1 MMRTFLESAVASG
14 RLRAIDL
21 HGALFLEEL
30 AEKKSPALLLA
41 AALASQA
48 VGDGH
53 ICLPLATVASQAVF
67 PPDSTVT
74 ASPLPEWR
82 AQLLASGVVGIP
94 GGQEP
99 LILDDQ
105 DRLYLA
111 RYHAH
116 ESLIAEDLRRRSRG
130 LLPVEE
136 ARAAEIMA
144 RLFPASSDADSQ
156 KLVAAVAAVKQ
167 FAVISGGPG
176 TGKTY
181 TVARILAL
189 LQALAGGRLRIGLA
203 APTGRA
209 AARLQE
215 AIGRARQEMDSD
227 LAAPVPAQAG
237 TLHRL
242 LGLMPETGRFRHNR
256 QNPLHLDLLIVDE
269 ASMVDVPLMAALVE
283 ALPPRARLIMLGD
296 RDQLTSVEAGSLFGD
311 ICGSGEPPWSDAL
324 SSQVSRLTG
333 ITLPGGRESESMGDA
348 ISMLRTGYRFGEEG
362 GIGALARVVNAGDQA
377 GLAALMEQSHGDL
390 AVVRPE
396 PELFRSWLA
405 ARLLAGFA
413 PCFAAPGPA
422 EALAAFNRFRVLCAL
437 REGPAGVAG
446 VNGLAEQVFRSHGL
460 FSGSGPWY
468 RGRPLLIRRNHYSLQ
483 LFNGDTGIV
492 WPDGEG
498 RLQAWFTRPEGGVWP
513 VALSMLPAHDTAYA
527 VTVHQAQGSEFV
539 EVLFL
544 LPLQDSRILSRE
556 LVYTGLTRAQHKLTL
571 ADPASLLVGAI
582 CRRAVRYS
590 GLTERLW
597 GKEGEGFLP
606 QDGEDNAQS
615 ETRDQ
620 R

>member
-1 MMRTFLESAVASG
+1 MRTFLESAVNNG

-21 HGALFLEEL
+21 YGALFLEEL

-41 AALASQA
+41 TALASQA

-53 ICLPLATVASQAVF
+53 ICLPLTVVAGQAVL
-67 PPDSTVT
+67 PPDSTVI
-74 ASPLPEWR
+74 APLREEWR
-82 AQLLASGVVGIP
+82 AQMLASGVVGIP

-99 LILDDQ
+99 LILDGQ

-116 ESLIAEDLRRRSRG
+116 ESLIAEDLGRRSRG

-136 ARAAEIMA
+136 VRAAKLLA
-144 RLFPASSDADSQ
+144 RLFPGSRDADSQ
-156 KLVAAVAAVKQ
+156 KLAAAMAAVKQ

-189 LQALAGGRLRIGLA
+189 LQALAEGRLRIGLA

-209 AARLQE
+209 ATRLQE
-215 AIGRARQEMDSD
+215 SVGRARQEMDSD
-227 LAAPVPAQAG
+227 LAAPVPEQAG

-256 QNPLHLDLLIVDE
+256 ENPLHLDLLIIDE

-283 ALPPRARLIMLGD
+283 ALPVQARLIMLGD

-311 ICGSGEPPWSDAL
+311 ICGSGEPSWSDAL

-333 ITLPGGRESESMGDA
+333 ITLPGGRASESMGDA
-348 ISMLRTGYRFGEEG
+348 VIMLRTGYRFGEEG

-377 GLAALMEQSHGDL
+377 GLAAFVQQNHGDL
-390 AVVRPE
+390 AVVRPA

-405 ARLLAGFA
+405 ARLLAGFT
-413 PCFAAPGPA
+413 PCFTAPGPA

-437 REGPAGVAG
+437 REGPAGIAG
-446 VNGLAEQVFRSHGL
+446 VNDLAEQVFRNHGL
-460 FSGSGPWY
+460 LSGSGPWY
-468 RGRPLLIRRNHYSLQ
+468 RGRPLMIRKNHYGLQ

-492 WPDGEG
+492 WPDEEG
-498 RLQAWFTRPEGGVWP
+498 RLHAWFARPEGGLRP

-527 VTVHQAQGSEFV
+527 ATVHQAQGSEFA

-544 LPLQDSRILSRE
+544 LPQQDNRILSRE
-556 LVYTGLTRAQHKLTL
+556 LVYTGLTRARHKLTL
-571 ADPASLLVGAI
+571 ADPASLLAGAI
-582 CRRAVRYS
+582 GRRAVRYS

-597 GKEGEGFLP
+597 GKEGEG
-606 QDGEDNAQS
+606 NISAS
-615 ETRDQ
+615 AR
-620 R
+620 

>member
-1 MMRTFLESAVASG
+1 MRALLANAVASG
-14 RLRAIDL
+14 QLRAIDL
-21 HGALFLEEL
+21 HGALFLEEQ
-30 AEKKSPALLLA
+30 AEKASPFLLLA

-53 ICLPLATVASQAVF
+53 ICLPLATVAGQPVPF
-67 PPDSTVT
+67 PGSTVT
-74 ASPLPEWR
+74 APLLREWR

-99 LILDDQ
+99 LILDGE

-116 ESLIAEDLRRRSRG
+116 EELIAEDLHRRSRG

-136 ARAAEIMA
+136 PRAAELLA
-144 RLFPASSDADSQ
+144 RLFPGRRDADSQ
-156 KLVAAVAAVKQ
+156 KLAAAVAAVKQ
-167 FAVISGGPG
+167 FVVISGGPG

-215 AIGRARQEMDSD
+215 SIGRARQEMDSE
-227 LAAPVPAQAG
+227 LAAPVPEQAG

-242 LGLMPETGRFRHNR
+242 LGLMPESGRFRHTR
-256 QNPLHLDLLIVDE
+256 HNPLHLDLLIIDE

-283 ALPPRARLIMLGD
+283 ALPPSARLILLGD

-311 ICGSGEPPWSDAL
+311 ICGTGEPSWSPEL
-324 SSQVSRLTG
+324 SSRISRLTG
-333 ITLPGGRESESMGDA
+333 ISFSGGDGNEGMGDS
-348 ISMLRTGYRFGEEG
+348 IILLRTSYRFGEKG
-362 GIGALARVVNAGDQA
+362 GIAAMARLINAGDQA
-377 GLAALMEQSHGDL
+377 GLAAFAEQDHEDL
-390 AVVRPE
+390 AVVRPA
-396 PELFRSWLA
+396 PERFRAWLA
-405 ARLLAGFA
+405 PRLLAGFA
-413 PCFAAPGPA
+413 PCFAATDPA

-446 VNGLAEQVFRSHGL
+446 VNGLAEQVCRSHGL
-460 FSGSGPWY
+460 LAGIAPWY
-468 RGRPLLIRRNHYSLQ
+468 RGCPLLIRKNHYGLQ

-492 WPDGEG
+492 WPDRDG
-498 RLQAWFTRPEGGVWP
+498 RLQAWFPRPAGGLSP

-527 VTVHQAQGSEFV
+527 ATVHQAQGSEFA
-539 EVLFL
+539 EVLL
-544 LPLQDSRILSRE
+544 LMPLQDNRILSRE
-556 LVYTGLTRAQHKLTL
+556 LVYTGLTRARHKLLL
-571 ADPASLLVGAI
+571 ADPASLLAGAV

-590 GLTERLW
+590 GLTDRLW
-597 GKEGEGFLP
+597 
-606 QDGEDNAQS
+606 
-615 ETRDQ
+615 R
-620 R
+620 

>member
-1 MMRTFLESAVASG
+1 MRALLATAVASG
-14 RLRAIDL
+14 QLRAIDL

-30 AEKKSPALLLA
+30 AEKSSPSLLLA
-41 AALASQA
+41 AALASKA

-53 ICLPLATVASQAVF
+53 ICLPLATVAGQPVF
-67 PPDSTVT
+67 PAGGTVT
-74 ASPLPEWR
+74 APLQQEWR

-99 LILDDQ
+99 LILDGQ

-116 ESLIAEDLRRRSRG
+116 ESLIAEDLGRRSPG
-130 LLPVEE
+130 LLPVDEE
-136 ARAAEIMA
+136 RAAELLA
-144 RLFPASSDADSQ
+144 RLFPENRDANSQ
-156 KLVAAVAAVKQ
+156 KLAAAVAAVKQ
-167 FAVISGGPG
+167 FVVISGGPG
-176 TGKTY
+176 TGKTH

-215 AIGRARQEMDSD
+215 SIGRARQVMDFD
-227 LAAPVPAQAG
+227 LAAPVPEHAS

-242 LGLMPETGRFRHNR
+242 LGLMPETGRFRYNR
-256 QNPLHLDLLIVDE
+256 DNPLHLDLLIIDE

-283 ALPPRARLIMLGD
+283 ALPEHARLIMLGD

-311 ICGSGEPPWSDAL
+311 ICGTGEPPRSDAL
-324 SSQVSRLTG
+324 SSRLSRLTG
-333 ITLPGGRESESMGDA
+333 ISLPCGGGSESMGDS
-348 ISMLRTGYRFGEEG
+348 IIMLRTGYRFGEEG

-377 GLAALMEQSHGDL
+377 GLAAFAVQDHEDL
-390 AVVRPE
+390 AVVRPA
-396 PELFRSWLA
+396 PEHFRAWLA

-413 PCFAAPGPA
+413 PCFAAAEPA
-422 EALAAFNRFRVLCAL
+422 AALSAFGRFRVLCAL

-460 FSGSGPWY
+460 LAGSGPWY
-468 RGRPLLIRRNHYSLQ
+468 RGRPLLIRKNHYGLQ

-492 WPDGEG
+492 WPDRDG
-498 RLQAWFTRPEGGVWP
+498 RLQAWFQRPAGGLGP
-513 VALSMLPAHDTAYA
+513 IALSMLPAHDTAYA
-527 VTVHQAQGSEFV
+527 TTVHQAQGSEFA
-539 EVLFL
+539 EVLL
-544 LPLQDSRILSRE
+544 LMPPQDNRILSRE
-556 LVYTGLTRAQHKLTL
+556 LVYTGLTRAQYKLTL
-571 ADPASLLVGAI
+571 ADPASLLAGAI

-590 GLTERLW
+590 GLTARLW
-597 GKEGEGFLP
+597 CEKEKDPLSLSGK
-606 QDGEDNAQS
+606 
-615 ETRDQ
+615 
-620 R
+620 

>member
-1 MMRTFLESAVASG
+1 MMRTFLATAVAGG

-30 AEKKSPALLLA
+30 AGKGSPSLLLA

-53 ICLPLATVASQAVF
+53 ICLPLAAVAGQPVLS
-67 PPDSTVT
+67 PDSAVT
-74 ASPLPEWR
+74 APPLPEWR
-82 AQLLASGVVGIP
+82 TQLLASGVVGGP
-94 GGQEP
+94 GGPEP
-99 LILDDQ
+99 LILDSQ

-111 RYHAH
+111 RYHAL
-116 ESLIAEDLRRRSRG
+116 ESLIADDLGRRSRG

-136 ARAAEIMA
+136 ARAAEILA
-144 RLFPASSDADSQ
+144 RLFPGSRDGDSQ
-156 KLVAAVAAVKQ
+156 KLAAALAAVKQ
-167 FAVISGGPG
+167 FVVISGGPG

-215 AIGRARQEMDSD
+215 SIGRARQEMAGE
-227 LAAPVPAQAG
+227 LAAPVPEQAG

-242 LGLMPETGRFRHNR
+242 LGLMPESGRFRHTR
-256 QNPLHLDLLIVDE
+256 ANPLHLDLLIIDE

-283 ALPPRARLIMLGD
+283 ALPPKARLIMLGD

-311 ICGSGEPPWSDAL
+311 ICGSGEPSWSTAL
-324 SSQVSRLTG
+324 RSLVSRLTG
-333 ITLPGGRESESMGDA
+333 SGLPGGDGRESMGDA
-348 ISMLRTGYRFGEEG
+348 IIILRAGYRFGEEG

-377 GLAALMEQSHGDL
+377 GLAAFAGQSHGDL

-396 PELFRSWLA
+396 PEQIRSWLA
-405 ARLLAGFA
+405 ARLLEGFA

-422 EALAAFNRFRVLCAL
+422 ESLAAFNRFRVLCVL
-437 REGPAGVAG
+437 RDRPTGVAG

-460 FSGSGPWY
+460 LAGSGPWY
-468 RGRPLLIRRNHYSLQ
+468 RGRPLMIRKNHYGLQ

-492 WPDGEG
+492 WPDDDG
-498 RLQAWFTRPEGGVWP
+498 RLQAWFARPEGGLRP

-527 VTVHQAQGSEFV
+527 ATVHQAQGSEFA

-544 LPLQDSRILSRE
+544 LPLQDNRILCRE
-556 LVYTGLTRAQHKLTL
+556 LVYTGLTRARRKLTL
-571 ADPASLLVGAI
+571 ADPAMLLAGAI
-582 CRRAVRYS
+582 GRRAVRYS
-590 GLTERLW
+590 GLTGRLW
-597 GKEGEGFLP
+597 GEEGEGFSP
-606 QDGEDNAQS
+606 QDGEVNA
-615 ETRDQ
+615 
-620 R
+620 